1 MHLIGMPLSTLCF
14 VSSAFAQ
21 TDQTLPA
28 MGGGGGGQFVARCQ
42 QGEILAG
49 LELRTGN
56 DVDAIRPICVV
67 PYSANVGG
75 PHSAYPTSFGGPGGG
90 TVRLVCPD
98 NAIAVAG
105 LEVGYEGEQ
114 TKIINNVH
122 LFCSVAAT
130 NQPLPAY
137 PTVVFDGPA
146 IGLTEGTPFTGKD
159 AVFLYR
165 RKQSCP
171 AGLVAVGING
181 RSGIWVDAVGL
192 ICGALRLDSSK
203 ATPVKGLGRVA
214 TPSRP
219 GPPRPI
225 CDVAREARARNS
237 PAAPSLEAQCR
248 ASAPPVPVKAL
259 GRVATSSTP
268 GPPRPIC
275 DVAREARARNSPAAP
290 GLEAQCRAAGGP
302 PAPAAFSP
310 QDLDALAARGEAIA
324 SEDPLVAELRNR
336 TPDGPGRRGL
346 SVGLAAA
353 EGATLPGPGKQ
364 RIHDSLSSA
373 EQGGFDVGV
382 SFSLQRNKNADLA
395 AIGAAIASVDP
406 RVARARTAEP
416 DVFTWLGFDIATGI
430 FGDPALGARGNT
442 ATGPGSLGIRDAL
455 SAGGQKG
462 FNAAVAF
469 HSSRNYKPPSGAGAS
484 VAVANSEADV
494 VISQVYGGGGIANAA
509 LASDFVELLNRG
521 TDAVS
526 IDGWSIQYASA
537 KGVSWQVAPLVGTI
551 LPGHYFL
558 IQQSTGSVGNPLP
571 TPDLVGRLMMAETA
585 GKVALMKDNKP
596 ISGSCPTGPNIVDF
610 VGYGGTDCSEG
621 GVAVAE
627 LRRATAAH
635 RQGAGCVDT
644 NTNAADFD
652 VAVPQPR
659 NQVVKPVACQP

>member
-1 MHLIGMPLSTLCF
+1 MHRIGIPLSTLCF

-28 MGGGGGGQFVARCQ
+28 MGGSGGGQFVARCQ
-42 QGEILAG
+42 QGEILTG
-49 LELRTGN
+49 VELRTGN
-56 DVDAIRPICVV
+56 DVDGIRPICVV
-67 PYSANVGG
+67 AYSATVGG
-75 PHSAYPTSFGGPGGG
+75 PRNAYPTSFGGPGGG

-98 NAIAVAG
+98 NAMAVAG
-105 LEVGYEGEQ
+105 LKVGYEGD
-114 TKIINNVH
+114 TTRIINNVH
-122 LFCSVAAT
+122 LFCSAAAT
-130 NQPLPAY
+130 NQQLPTY
-137 PTVVFDGPA
+137 PTVVFDGPQ
-146 IGLTEGTPFTGKD
+146 IGFEPSALFAPGYLIPLGFNQ
-159 AVFLYR
+159 
-165 RKQSCP
+165 QSCP

-181 RSGIWVDAVGL
+181 RSGIWLDAVGL

-203 ATPVKGLGRVA
+203 A
-214 TPSRP
+214 
-219 GPPRPI
+219 
-225 CDVAREARARNS
+225 
-237 PAAPSLEAQCR
+237 
-248 ASAPPVPVKAL
+248 PVKAL
-259 GRVATSSTP
+259 GRVATLSTP

-290 GLEAQCRAAGGP
+290 GLEAQCVASKAPVPVKALGRVATSSTPGPPLPICDAAQAARARNSPAAPGLEAQCRAAGGP
-302 PAPAAFSP
+302 PAAARFSP
-310 QDLDALAARGEAIA
+310 QDLNELADRGEAIA
-324 SEDPLVAELRNR
+324 SEDPLVAELRNQ

-346 SVGLAAA
+346 YVGLAAA
-353 EGATLPGPGKQ
+353 EGDTLPGPGKQ

-382 SFSLQRNKNADLA
+382 SFSLQRNKYADLA
-395 AIGAAIASVDP
+395 AIGAGIANVDP
-406 RVARARTAEP
+406 RVARARTAER
-416 DVFTWLGFDIATGI
+416 DVFTWLGFDIATGW
-430 FGDPALGARGNT
+430 FGDPALGSRGNT
-442 ATGPGSLGIRDAL
+442 SMGPGSLSIRDAL
-455 SAGGQKG
+455 SAGGQRG

-469 HSSRNYKPPSGAGAS
+469 HSSRNYTQPSGVGAA
-484 VAVANSEADV
+484 VPVANSQSDV

-526 IDGWSIQYASA
+526 VDGWSIQYASA
-537 KGVSWQVAPLVGTI
+537 KGVSWQVAPLAGTI

-558 IQQSTGSVGNPLP
+558 IQQSTGSVGTPLP

-585 GKVALMKDNKP
+585 GKVALMKDNKA

-621 GVAVAE
+621 GVAVPE
-627 LRRATAAH
+627 LRRVTAAH